1 MYSVIILKCLQEK
14 LLLEFASVKENIF
27 LKAVTPFQ
35 LVFFQPKEMFCKD
48 CFMKEI
54 GKQELQLS
62 SLQINYMNVGST
74 VMFIAQ
80 V

>member
-1 MYSVIILKCLQEK
+1 MLIREAVTRVCERQ
-14 LLLEFASVKENIF
+14 ENIF

-35 LVFFQPKEMFCKD
+35 MVFFQPKEMFCKD
-48 CFMKEI
+48 CFMKKF
-54 GKQELQLS
+54 GKQELQLP
-62 SLQINYMNVGST
+62 LWKMNYTNVGST